1 MTSSAPVV
9 ACQPVCHAL
18 LSLVLLVNIGSI
30 SRDRFTR
37 RGPFL
42 EYGRCLHSTY
52 LRKEVRMA
60 GPPSNPP
67 HPPPSLR
74 THLREP
80 PRMSSRDLSAH
91 PFLACDV
98 RSRHWSAGADVASS
112 ATEIAGSEFP
122 SPTQLPRPACAHL
135 VHVLLSRRGSQKLI
149 HGLAPRNGSPA
160 WIRLGDVT
168 QTQIHLRILALGSHQ
183 PRRTP
188 FTPRRTQSLHLQP
201 MR

>member
-1 MTSSAPVV
+1 MTLSPPV
-9 ACQPVCHAL
+9 ASQPACHAL
-18 LSLVLLVNIGSI
+18 HSLVLHVNIGSI

-37 RGPFL
+37 QGPFL

-74 THLREP
+74 THLPKP
-80 PRMSSRDLSAH
+80 PRKSSRDLSVH
-91 PFLACDV
+91 LFLGCDV
-98 RSRHWSAGADVASS
+98 HSRHWSVGADVASS

-122 SPTQLPRPACAHL
+122 SPTRHPRPACAHL
-135 VHVLLSRRGSQKLI
+135 VRALLSRRGSQRLI

-160 WIRLGDVT
+160 LIRLVDVMQT
-168 QTQIHLRILALGSHQ
+168 QTPLRILVPGSRQ
-183 PRRTP
+183 SRRTP
-188 FTPRRTQSLHLQP
+188 FNPRTTQNLYLQP